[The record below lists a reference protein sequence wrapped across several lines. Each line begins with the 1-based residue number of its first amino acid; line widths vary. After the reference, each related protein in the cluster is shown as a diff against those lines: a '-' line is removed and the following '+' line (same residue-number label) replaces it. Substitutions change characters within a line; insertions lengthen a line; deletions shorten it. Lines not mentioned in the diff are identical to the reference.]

1 MGLTQS
7 SYSQCLLPFP
17 SFLTFVE
24 RGGRVGGTHSV
35 LLTVHATLHFVFL
48 NICRERRQGGWDSL
62 SPPTHSVCYPS
73 LVS

>member
-17 SFLTFVE
+17 CFLTFVE

-35 LLTVHATLHFVFL
+35 LLLTVFANLHFLFL
-48 NICRERRQGGWDSL
+48 DICRERRQSGWDSL
-62 SPPTHSVCYPS
+62 QLKPSPNRET
-73 LVS
+73 LR